1 MDALDNLRAR
11 ARAAVNDRQHDR
23 MVRDKRRSFHR
34 ALLYSYQH
42 AWIKKD
48 EEDSEWVLALINPD
62 KVKFDYDEKII
73 SVDWRYDFKPGDS
86 FEWPKESGIHWLI
99 LKQELTELAYFRGNC
114 RRAQWVEVTDPE
126 TKEKFGLW
134 MAVRG
139 PVETK
144 INTIQKHGIA
154 ADVPNL
160 TLDIYV
166 KCTEETIRAL
176 ERYQRFE
183 FAGRYWK
190 VQAPDS
196 ISTPG
201 ILEIVAEEDYECHG
215 DEYIIEPTDP
225 NPPKQNIFDVSIDG
239 EVFIKP
245 RQEIKYNVNRRIRGD
260 WSVVS
265 TSQNKD
271 IDDVVE
277 WRVDEQDNGLIVKWL
292 PMVSGEF
299 EIVFHNDM
307 LIEDLHKTIVVESL
321 F

>member
-1 MDALDNLRAR
+1 MDALDNFHAR
-11 ARAAVNDRQHDR
+11 ARAAINDRQHNR
-23 MVRDKRRSFHR
+23 MVRDKQRSFHR

-48 EEDSEWVLALINPD
+48 EEDSEWILALMNPD
-62 KVKFDYDEKII
+62 KVKFDYDEKIV
-73 SVDWRYDFKPGDS
+73 SVDWCHDFKPGDS
-86 FEWPKESGIHWLI
+86 FEWPKDSGIHWLI

-166 KCTEETIRAL
+166 KRTEQTMRSL
-176 ERYQRFE
+176 ERYSRFE
-183 FAGRYWK
+183 FEGRYWK

-215 DEYIIEPTDP
+215 DEYLITPTDP

-239 EVFIKP
+239 AVFIKP
-245 RQEIKYNVNRRIRGD
+245 QQEAKYNVNRRIRGT

-271 IDDVVE
+271 IDDVVD
-277 WRVDEQDNGLIVKWL
+277 WRIDEEDNGLIVKWL